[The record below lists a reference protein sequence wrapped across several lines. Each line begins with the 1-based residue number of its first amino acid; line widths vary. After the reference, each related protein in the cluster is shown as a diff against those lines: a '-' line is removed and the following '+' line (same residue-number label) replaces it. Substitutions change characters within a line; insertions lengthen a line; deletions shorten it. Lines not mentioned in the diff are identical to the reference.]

1 MPNDS
6 APAPKHGE
14 YWLLRTQWDSLV
26 VGQADADVAFP
37 SSRHP
42 NKVDWWLTG
51 LDEIRDGERFTP
63 IKRVWPDAES

>member
-1 MPNDS
+1 MT
-6 APAPKHGE
+6 APKHGE

-26 VGQADADVAFP
+26 VGQADVAFP

-42 NKVDWWLTG
+42 NKVDWWLAG
-51 LDEIRDGERFTP
+51 FEDAEDGERFTP